1 MSHLPLPSP
10 LVSLEWL
17 ADHLGDQRL
26 VVVDAST
33 SATNPVTGMPMGA
46 HDAYLITG
54 HIPGA
59 VYADTA
65 DSFREPG
72 APFPPARPGLERLE
86 QVLRALGIDNTST
99 VVIYDSAFGQWAARV
114 WWILRAAGLDRV
126 ALLNGGLSGWRQAGH
141 PEERGDTEPRLAGEL
156 TLRERDGWWATTAD
170 VRRIL
175 DGAAGV
181 SVEVA
186 VNNDSEAT
194 LVCGLT
200 ASDPGGAQ
208 PHHETTLVCGL
219 SGQAFAGNP
228 GDPRSGHIPGS
239 VNIPFESLLEVPSR
253 HLLSGAALDRYPAA
267 IDPRRPVITYCEH
280 GILATGVAFALRLR
294 GHRDVAVYDGS
305 LAAWRA
311 NPLAPLTQLA
321 ANLPH

>member
-126 ALLNGGLSGWRQAGH
+126 ALLNGGPAGGRAGGGVVGGGGRGGGRGGASG
-141 PEERGDTEPRLAGEL
+141 RGRSHGPP
-156 TLRERDGWWATTAD
+156 
-170 VRRIL
+170 
-175 DGAAGV
+175 
-181 SVEVA
+181 
-186 VNNDSEAT
+186 
-194 LVCGLT
+194 
-200 ASDPGGAQ
+200 PGGRAYSARARR
-208 PHHETTLVCGL
+208 VV
-219 SGQAFAGNP
+219 
-228 GDPRSGHIPGS
+228 GHY
-239 VNIPFESLLEVPSR
+239 R
-253 HLLSGAALDRYPAA
+253 
-267 IDPRRPVITYCEH
+267 
-280 GILATGVAFALRLR
+280 
-294 GHRDVAVYDGS
+294 
-305 LAAWRA
+305 
-311 NPLAPLTQLA
+311 
-321 ANLPH
+321 